1 MSRHLAWTLLA
12 LGCGLLFFHGLAAG
26 PLFKTEGLRALVAA
40 EMLRDGHWLVPTL
53 CGEPLLTKPPLG
65 YLAIV
70 LASLPVGAVHPW
82 TARLPSAITATV
94 AVVLFYRLF
103 RRPLGRTAGV
113 VAALT
118 LPASVL
124 WLDRVPSAD
133 LDMLQVAWVAGSL
146 VCLHRALEDA
156 ETSVPAVQYRWWML
170 ALLCVAGGVLTKWTA
185 PAFFYL
191 TAVPLLWW
199 RGRPALLWRLPHL
212 LAASLGAALCLTW
225 AGAVVADVGWPAFR
239 DVVGR
244 EALTKIVPGQRPM
257 PYPWHEV
264 LLHPLTL
271 LAAELPWSA
280 VAVVTLWPGFARLW
294 DERGRRLLQLLHC
307 WAWPS
312 LLFWSLVPVHTARH
326 SLPLVP
332 ALGGLSALV
341 WIAWLRGSLHWP
353 IALSPRLTLAT
364 LLGLWVGVKLVFV
377 HAIVPAR
384 NHARHPDA
392 KADALVAL
400 LPPGEPLYVYRLKDE
415 TLLFYT
421 DRVLRR
427 LDLTEGLQRSP
438 ELLYCILTE
447 TEWHDWPEGR
457 PADVV
462 GRLADTQG
470 TPLVV
475 VRVPP
480 ISHSHGDL
488 Q

>member
-1 MSRHLAWTLLA
+1 MSRWLACTLLA
-12 LGCGLLFFHGLAAG
+12 SSCGLLFFHGLAAG
-26 PLFKTEGLRALVAA
+26 PLYKTEGLRALVAA

-70 LASLPVGAVHPW
+70 LASLPFGAVHPW
-82 TARLPSAITATV
+82 TARLPSAIAATV
-94 AVVLFYRLF
+94 VVVLLYRLF
-103 RRPLGRTAGV
+103 RRPLGRSAGV

-146 VCLHRALEDA
+146 VCLQRVLEDA
-156 ETSVPAVQYRWWML
+156 ETPMPTAQYRWWVL
-170 ALLCVAGGVLTKWTA
+170 ALLCVASGVLTKWTA

-199 RGRPALLWRLPHL
+199 RGRLSLLWRAPHL
-212 LAASLGAALCLTW
+212 LAASLGAILCLAW
-225 AGAVVADVGWPAFR
+225 AGFVVAEVGWQDFR
-239 DVVGR
+239 DTVGR
-244 EALTKIVPGQRPM
+244 EALTKLVPGHRSM
-257 PYPWHEV
+257 PYPWNEV
-264 LLHPLTL
+264 VLHPLSL

-280 VAVVTLWPGFARLW
+280 VALVTLWPGFARVL
-294 DERGRRLLQLLHC
+294 EEPGRRLWQLLHC
-307 WAWPS
+307 WAWPN
-312 LLFWSLVPVHTARH
+312 LLFWSLVPVHTPRH

-341 WIAWLRGSLHWP
+341 WIVWLRGSLRWP
-353 IALSPRLTLAT
+353 LAVSPRWTLAL

-377 HAIVPAR
+377 QAIVPAR

-400 LPPGEPLYVYRLKDE
+400 IPPGEPLHIYRLKDE

-421 DRVLRR
+421 GRVLRR
-427 LDLTEGLQRSP
+427 IDLAEGLQQTP

-447 TEWHDWPEGR
+447 AEWHGWPKAR
-457 PADVV
+457 PAEVV
-462 GRLADTQG
+462 GQLADTQG

-475 VRVPP
+475 VRVGP
-480 ISHSHGDL
+480 ISHGGL
-488 Q
+488 P